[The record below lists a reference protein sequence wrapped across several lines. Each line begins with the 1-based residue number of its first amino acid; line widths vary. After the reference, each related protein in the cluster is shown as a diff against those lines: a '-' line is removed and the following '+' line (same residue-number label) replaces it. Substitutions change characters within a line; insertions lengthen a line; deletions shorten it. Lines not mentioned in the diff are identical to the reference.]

1 MLGSQT
7 AAAQSANVRR
17 VQPLYEAFAVSRIA
31 PRAVLFTT
39 GTALASYVYGW
50 QSMVCTCAAL
60 ALSLG
65 LYVGAKNRP
74 IARQYLAYA
83 LFLLTPFLTS
93 INAINAL
100 TGLDP
105 SGAHRYWFGIP
116 FALTALAIFVY
127 KGQLSPTAALLDI
140 AQPIRLY
147 SGPLALPGLS
157 GIPINVSVKRISYYG
172 SWLTLGLFFFFGLA
186 PAFTPFF
193 ELKRSLHCL
202 DILVFATT
210 YELYVYFNFAGISFV
225 AFAILRLFGGTA
237 ILNFDTPFAAR
248 NIIEYWQRWHISLSQ
263 VCKTLFFGPLRA
275 RIGLGGA
282 VAVVFLAS
290 AMWHGTTLNFFLWGC
305 FHAAGWLATYFLM
318 KRNAWGRIA
327 AVAIFPFVVIIGRL
341 IFSELDHNLLLRKL
355 YAVATMELS
364 QPLMLRELTFSRPG
378 LLLIGLAVAVI
389 VGEVTS
395 VRSFRRYR
403 IYRTGWYSI
412 AILILTAFLG
422 AAGIGGVYGTR

>member
-1 MLGSQT
+1 MVT
-7 AAAQSANVRR
+7 ALTVLDVTR
-17 VQPLYEAFAVSRIA
+17 VQSLYQSLVVSKIA
-31 PRAVLFTT
+31 PRALLFAG
-39 GTALASYVYGW
+39 GTAVASYVYGW
-50 QSMVCTCAAL
+50 QSMVSTCAAI

-65 LYVGAKNRP
+65 LYAGAKNRP
-74 IARQYLAYA
+74 IARRCLAYS

-93 INAINAL
+93 INVINAL

-105 SGAHRYWFGIP
+105 SGAHRYWFGIT
-116 FALTALAIFVY
+116 FALTALAVFVY
-127 KGQLSPTAALLDI
+127 KGQLSPTVALLDI

-157 GIPINVSVKRISYYG
+157 GKPINVSVKRILYYG

-193 ELKRSLHCL
+193 VLKRSLNCL
-202 DILVFATT
+202 DILAFATAF
-210 YELYVYFNFAGISFV
+210 EFYVYFNFAGISFI
-225 AFAILRLFGGTA
+225 AFAILRMFGGAA

-263 VCKTLFFGPLRA
+263 ACKTLFFGPLRA

-282 VAVVFLAS
+282 VAAVFLAS
-290 AMWHGTTLNFFLWGC
+290 AMWHGTTLNFFIWGC
-305 FHAAGWLATYFLM
+305 FHATGWLATYFLM
-318 KRNAWGRIA
+318 KRSALGRIA
-327 AVAIFPFVVIIGRL
+327 ALAIFPFVVIIGRL
-341 IFSELDHNLLLRKL
+341 MFSELDYDLLLRKL
-355 YAVATMELS
+355 YAVATIEFS
-364 QPLMLRELTFSRPG
+364 EPLMLRELTFTRPD
-378 LLLIGLAVAVI
+378 LLLIGFALAVI

-412 AILILTAFLG
+412 AILVLTALLG